1 MIGRKVIVMSK
12 KLKPCPFCGGE
23 AAVSERY
30 DEYCAV
36 RCITCGA
43 KTNFSMTKK
52 GAIELWNRRKPIDK
66 IVEQL
71 EKKKSS
77 LTVEYGTRYV
87 AGLYD
92 GYAKAIEIVKGGAV

>member
-1 MIGRKVIVMSK
+1 M

-23 AAVSERY
+23 AGVSERY

-52 GAIELWNRRKPIDK
+52 GAIEAWNRREPMDK

-71 EKKKSS
+71 EERVK
-77 LTVEYGTRYV
+77 EPRYQHNGEDYFV
-87 AGLYD
+87 GIVD
-92 GYAKAIEIVKGGAV
+92 AIEIVKSGGKV